1 MIPLSCGGV
10 ICAPSSQYTLYP
22 LYSGGLEEK
31 KTGKVHGLTLKE
43 RKYGKL
49 TGVQDIHSF
58 NENEILLQTEA
69 GKVQI
74 KGEQLHV
81 KSLDLEKGEAEIEG
95 KVNSVSYL
103 TKNAQKKEEP
113 LLKRMFR

>member
-1 MIPLSCGGV
+1 M
-10 ICAPSSQYTLYP
+10 
-22 LYSGGLEEK
+22 EEK
-31 KTGKVHGLTLKE
+31 KTGKDHSLTLKD
-43 RKYGKL
+43 L
-49 TGVQDIHSF
+49 S
-58 NENEILLQTEA
+58 LQTEA